1 MIAKR
6 DTEPDDAG
14 RSGDDGADD
23 AAGIPKLTIGQRLLT
38 ALPNLQ
44 RQASP
49 PPSNG
54 RAKGD
59 AADDV
64 VTPDE
69 VIDAADD
76 EVDGASTSEQ
86 RRTSAG
92 STARGVSS
100 SGSGTTRTGS
110 GTTRSGSGGARTGG
124 TGRPN
129 PYADW
134 TVEQLQRGMKYL
146 DDNERRLAFLVGPLV
161 AILDIVLT
169 VLALHN
175 HQPHYIHG
183 KVNRLWVNPTETAS
197 LGIASA
203 VIAGL
208 VVVCAW
214 FRRRSLTLFALLFS
228 GYGGGLLTML
238 PAWVLAGWYFVHFN
252 RMQKTLRQLTG
263 PRPSTRTSARPTNPR
278 QAARAGASS
287 ARARSEAR
295 RQRGKQPV
303 PAGPS
308 GSKRYTPPKPT
319 RPRPPAPS

>member
-1 MIAKR
+1 M
-6 DTEPDDAG
+6 
-14 RSGDDGADD
+14 
-23 AAGIPKLTIGQRLLT
+23 
-38 ALPNLQ
+38 
-44 RQASP
+44 
-49 PPSNG
+49 
-54 RAKGD
+54 
-59 AADDV
+59 
-64 VTPDE
+64 TPDE
-69 VIDAADD
+69 VIDVSDDADA
-76 EVDGASTSEQ
+76 GARASEQ

-92 STARGVSS
+92 SSARGAGNGSGGGTARAGGSTTRSS
-100 SGSGTTRTGS
+100 SGA
-110 GTTRSGSGGARTGG
+110 ARTTA
-124 TGRPN
+124 TGRPS

-175 HQPHYIHG
+175 HQPHFVHG
-183 KVNRLWVNPTETAS
+183 KVNKLWVNPTETAS

-203 VIAGL
+203 VIASL

-252 RMQKTLRQLTG
+252 RMQKTLRQLAG
-263 PRPSTRTSARPTNPR
+263 PRPSARTSARPTSPR

-295 RQRGKQPV
+295 RQRGRQPV
-303 PAGPS
+303 PAGPA